1 MTLLEFESLEINDQY
16 SAVWEYG
23 VHVGERF
30 DGVHKLI
37 LYQIFSF
44 YVEIYYSV
52 DSNRITTLG
61 SFSNVKCLDAYL
73 PSINIS
79 NIHL

>member
-1 MTLLEFESLEINDQY
+1 MTLSKFESLLINDQY

-23 VHVGERF
+23 VHVGERIEE
-30 DGVHKLI
+30 DHKLI

-44 YVEIYYSV
+44 YVEIHYSV
-52 DSNRITTLG
+52 EDNNITTLQ

-73 PSINIS
+73 TSINIS

>member
-1 MTLLEFESLEINDQY
+1 MTLIEFESLEINDQY

-23 VHVGERF
+23 VHIGERLHGPF
-30 DGVHKLI
+30 KLI

-52 DSNRITTLG
+52 EDNNISTLN
-61 SFSNVKCLDAYL
+61 SFSSVKCLDAYL

-79 NIHL
+79 NIHW